1 MDATQFLPSGP
12 KLGVNIQ
19 NGDYQDEKGI
29 WHCGKCGK
37 PKQKRIDTELFHKTV
52 WCLCD
57 CEFSALEEK
66 KRRQE
71 HEEEIRRI
79 QRLKD
84 ASMMDNKYQKA
95 SFSSY
100 MVRNENRKAF
110 QIAKAYVRDFR
121 TMVNDGH
128 PKTGEKNIGL
138 VFYGK
143 VGTGKSYT
151 AACIANALMDMKV
164 SVIMTSFVKILQD
177 IQGCED
183 EAEYIGILNGCSLL
197 IVDDFGA
204 ERNTDYALEKVY
216 NVIDGR
222 ARVDKPMILTTNLS
236 FDEMMRNPDIRYRRI
251 YDRIFETCIPVE
263 ISGNSFRIMRAAQRQ
278 KRLENYFEAEE

>member
-1 MDATQFLPSGP
+1 MDITDFIPDGP
-12 KLGVNIQ
+12 KVGVNVK
-19 NGDYQDEKGI
+19 NNDFQDENGI
-29 WHCGKCGK
+29 WHCGICGK
-37 PKQKRIDTELFHKTV
+37 PKQKRIDTKLFHKTV

-57 CEFSALEEK
+57 CEAKKLADEK
-66 KRRQE
+66 KRQE
-71 HEEEIRRI
+71 YEEEMRRV

-84 ASMMDNKYQKA
+84 ASMMDDKYRKA

-100 MVRNENRKAF
+100 MVREENKKAF
-110 QIAKAYVRDFR
+110 QTARAYVRDFQ
-121 TMVNDGH
+121 TMIKDGH

-151 AACIANALMDMKV
+151 AACIANALMEMKV

-177 IQGCED
+177 IQGKED
-183 EAEYIGILNGCSLL
+183 EANYISVLNGCKLL
-197 IVDDFGA
+197 IIDDLGA

-216 NVIDGR
+216 NVIDSR
-222 ARVDKPMILTTNLS
+222 ARADKPMILTTNLS

-263 ISGNSFRIMRAAQRQ
+263 MPGNSFRIMRAAQRQ
-278 KRLENYFEAEE
+278 KQLEHYYDSEE

>member
-1 MDATQFLPSGP
+1 MEIMDYIPDGP
-12 KLGVNIQ
+12 KVGVNAE
-19 NGDYQDEKGI
+19 NNDFQDEDGI

-57 CEFSALEEK
+57 CEAKKLADEK
-66 KRRQE
+66 KRQE
-71 HEEEIRRI
+71 YEEEMRCV

-84 ASMMDNKYQKA
+84 ASMMDEKYRKA

-100 MVRNENRKAF
+100 MVRAENRKAF
-110 QIAKAYVRDFR
+110 QTARVYVRDFQ
-121 TMVNDGH
+121 TMIKDGH

-151 AACIANALMDMKV
+151 AACIANALMEMQV

-177 IQGCED
+177 IQGRED
-183 EAEYIGILNGCSLL
+183 ESNYISALNGCKLL
-197 IVDDFGA
+197 IIDDLGA

-216 NVIDGR
+216 NVIDSR
-222 ARVDKPMILTTNLS
+222 ARADKPMILTTNLS

-263 ISGNSFRIMRAAQRQ
+263 MPGNSFRIMRAAQRQ
-278 KRLENYFEAEE
+278 KQLEHYYDSEE

>member
-1 MDATQFLPSGP
+1 MDITDFLPDGP
-12 KLGVNIQ
+12 KVGVNVK
-19 NGDYQDEKGI
+19 NNDFQDENGI
-29 WHCGKCGK
+29 WHCGICGK
-37 PKQKRIDTELFHKTV
+37 PKQKRIDAELFHKIV

-57 CEFSALEEK
+57 CEAKKLADEK
-66 KRRQE
+66 KRQE
-71 HEEEIRRI
+71 YEEEMRRV

-84 ASMMDNKYQKA
+84 ASMMDDKYRKA

-100 MVRNENRKAF
+100 MVREENKKAF
-110 QIAKAYVRDFR
+110 QTARAYVRDFQ
-121 TMVNDGH
+121 TMIKDGH

-151 AACIANALMDMKV
+151 AACIANALMEMKV

-177 IQGCED
+177 IQSRED
-183 EAEYIGILNGCSLL
+183 EANYISVLNGCKLL
-197 IVDDFGA
+197 IIDDLGA

-216 NVIDGR
+216 NVIDSR
-222 ARVDKPMILTTNLS
+222 ARTDKPMILTTNLS

-263 ISGNSFRIMRAAQRQ
+263 MPGKSFRIMRAAQRQ
-278 KRLENYFEAEE
+278 KQLEHYYDSEE